1 MSWRFK
7 EIKGRWRVQ
16 INKGTG
22 RKGQMQ
28 SNSTSRL
35 QPLLKGPR
43 CLVICSRSHV
53 SNLSTTSPSPAVLAV
68 LHPMVKTFKS
78 KDNFPWKD
86 KGVRGPDLSPNLTF
100 LSLVNMLIL
109 PGVGR
114 IMPFSLKD
122 VYVITIRIY
131 EYIRIRGTGELRLQ
145 VELFANQ
152 MTLK

>member
-1 MSWRFK
+1 
-7 EIKGRWRVQ
+7 
-16 INKGTG
+16 
-22 RKGQMQ
+22 
-28 SNSTSRL
+28 
-35 QPLLKGPR
+35 
-43 CLVICSRSHV
+43 
-53 SNLSTTSPSPAVLAV
+53 
-68 LHPMVKTFKS
+68 
-78 KDNFPWKD
+78 
-86 KGVRGPDLSPNLTF
+86 
-100 LSLVNMLIL
+100 MLIL